1 MTLDQSPPS
10 PNDPAARRP
19 FLIRLA
25 AIVCGAI
32 VALFPFAAGYG
43 VLMNPLRRRE
53 GSSGGGEGDGAK
65 FYRIGPLDLLP
76 DDGVPRPFPVIS
88 EVVDDAWTR
97 SVNQRVGLV
106 FISRTTTADG
116 APQLTAFSATCPHLG
131 CAVEFNEGKK
141 EFECPCHASAFA
153 KDGAKLFGPSLR
165 GLDLLP
171 AKPETT
177 DGQTDIYVAYEKFQT
192 GIAERKPAG

>member
-25 AIVCGAI
+25 AMVSGAI

-53 GSSGGGEGDGAK
+53 GAGSDGGDTR

-76 DDGVPRPFPVIS
+76 PDGVPKPFPVVA

-97 SVNQRVGLV
+97 SFGQRVGLV
-106 FISRTTTADG
+106 FISHTTAADG
-116 APQLTAFSATCPHLG
+116 TPTLTAFSATCPHLG
-131 CAVEFNEGKK
+131 CAVEFNTGENR
-141 EFECPCHASAFA
+141 FECPCHASAFTR
-153 KDGAKLFGPSLR
+153 DGAKEFGPSLR
-165 GLDLLP
+165 GLDPLP
-171 AKPETT
+171 TKTETT
-177 DGQTDIYVAYEKFQT
+177 DGRTDIYVAYEKFQT
-192 GIAERKPAG
+192 GIAERKPVG